1 MRKLTIAMAVIGI
14 IIIFGAVG
22 YDDSMMFSGT
32 PVDLAYTVKMICL
45 GFLLLV
51 PEIGGMISG
60 KK

>member
-1 MRKLTIAMAVIGI
+1 MKKLRLILAVLGVF
-14 IIIFGAVG
+14 IIFGAVG

-32 PVDLAYTVKMICL
+32 PVDIDYTVKMICL

-60 KK
+60 EK

>member
-1 MRKLTIAMAVIGI
+1 MKKLMAVIGV

-32 PVDLAYTVKMICL
+32 PVDFAHTVRMLCL

-60 KK
+60 KKFS